1 MPGERPIR
9 GRRPQPV
16 GHQLRTRVWT
26 LGRLLVLAVAL
37 SVTFG
42 AFFLTAVRIANRAR
56 EVHVPNVAGKSVAEA
71 TELLA
76 QVGLGV
82 RIDGRRADARVPADH
97 VLIQDPEPDAVVRR
111 QRVVRLRISDGQRD
125 PVVPAVVGQA
135 ERTAEVVLA
144 QTNLEIAGRVEIATD
159 AYPAGTVV
167 AQNPP
172 ATGRASKVALLVNRG
187 RTGQTYVMPDLIGTP
202 GARVVELLRRRGF
215 RVTVSAE
222 VPYPGIPGGVI
233 VRQTPQAGYQVA
245 DGEPVLV
252 EISR

>member
-1 MPGERPIR
+1 
-9 GRRPQPV
+9 
-16 GHQLRTRVWT
+16 
-26 LGRLLVLAVAL
+26 
-37 SVTFG
+37 
-42 AFFLTAVRIANRAR
+42 
-56 EVHVPNVAGKSVAEA
+56 
-71 TELLA
+71 
-76 QVGLGV
+76 
-82 RIDGRRADARVPADH
+82 
-97 VLIQDPEPDAVVRR
+97 
-111 QRVVRLRISDGQRD
+111 
-125 PVVPAVVGQA
+125 VVGQA